1 MIEHELDV
9 VVSSRVRLARN
20 YEDLPFST
28 IQSDAI
34 AKMCV
39 DRIVNALAA
48 EPKDTRTYALYN
60 MADLTSRDRMAL
72 VESHLISRDLMQNS
86 QTGAVLIRDD
96 QAICLMINEEDH
108 LRLQSLQPGLQL
120 QKAAEMAYEVEDA
133 LQRHI
138 NFAFDVQLGYL
149 TACPTNTGTG
159 MRASL
164 MMHLPLLTM
173 FKQMGNVSTS
183 VSKLGLTIRGIYGE
197 GSEALGNLYQVSNQV
212 TLGRTEEEIIEAVI
226 GVGRQI
232 IEMER
237 NLQKRIYAGDS
248 TALEDQVYRSLGA
261 LQYARRMD
269 LKEFMQHWS
278 NLRLGC
284 ALELLPI
291 PLSVADELLP
301 EAQDAHIMKAAN
313 KILKGRELDIARSR
327 YIRQKL
333 SAN

>member
-1 MIEHELDV
+1 MTEHELDV

-20 YEDLPFST
+20 YEDLPFSAT
-28 IQSDAI
+28 QSDAI
-34 AKMCV
+34 AQMCV
-39 DRIVNALAA
+39 DRVVDALAA
-48 EPKDTRTYALYN
+48 EPGDTSAYALIK
-60 MADLTSRDRMAL
+60 MADLPNRERLAM

-96 QAICLMINEEDH
+96 QAICLMVNEEDH
-108 LRLQSLQPGLQL
+108 LRLQSLMPGQQL
-120 QKAAEMAYEVEDA
+120 QKAAELAYEVEEA

-138 NFAFDVQLGYL
+138 AFAFDGQLGYL

-164 MMHLPLLTM
+164 MLHLPLLTM

-197 GSEALGNLYQVSNQV
+197 GSEAQGNLYQVSNQV
-212 TLGRTEEEIIEAVI
+212 TLGRTEEEIIEAVM

-232 IEMER
+232 IDMER
-237 NLQKRIYAGDS
+237 NLQKRASSGDN

-301 EAQDAHIMKAAN
+301 AAQDAHIMKTTN
-313 KILKGRELDIARSR
+313 KTLKGRELDIARSK

-333 SAN
+333 QGH